1 MNNKLLNGRSG
12 LLIGTIA
19 GLMLGGVSLSSQA
32 QDCTIINWEGGTG
45 GNAAQL
51 AAGSP
56 LDGHSRY
63 GGPCSLEVSLNDGI
77 SYVADDSPIGEDQY
91 NVRFYFNPNG
101 STTEAFTIFA
111 ANDADDGTGA
121 DVLQL
126 WYNEPSAGQALLLI
140 ATEGGSSS
148 IHVDAVDIRASGW
161 NSFEIAWLADGS
173 AEIALSVNGGADDTV
188 TVDTTSK
195 RIRSALLGFV
205 GEDNPITSTTP
216 VYFDDF
222 DSRRVSRPGRLCR
235 GLTNSDRAPASDGWQ
250 RVTAADRQALFIEIL
265 TNGNSP
271 AGGQPDFNEDGVV
284 SSADR
289 EAMFIAILTNN
300 NSCENLR

>member
-32 QDCTIINWEGGTG
+32 QDCTTANWEGGIG

-56 LDGHSRY
+56 LDGHTRY
-63 GGPCSLEVSLNDGI
+63 GGPCSLEVFLDDGI
-77 SYVADDSPIGEDQY
+77 SYVADDSPIGEDKY

-111 ANDADDGTGA
+111 ANDADDGTGT
-121 DVLQL
+121 DVIQL
-126 WYNEPSAGQALLLI
+126 WYNEPNAGEASLLI
-140 ATEGGSSS
+140 ATEGTDAT
-148 IHVDAVDIRASGW
+148 ITVDAGEIRANGW

-173 AEIALSVNGGADDTV
+173 AEIALSVNGGADQTV
-188 TVDTTSK
+188 NVDTTSK

-205 GEDNPITSTTP
+205 GSDGPIASTTP

-235 GLTNSDRAPASDGWQ
+235 GLTNDSRDSLDLEDAFAIYDEFASLGLSL
-250 RVTAADRQALFIEIL
+250 AA
-265 TNGNSP
+265 
-271 AGGQPDFNEDGVV
+271 GQPDHNEDGAVDLEDFFAV
-284 SSADR
+284 YDAFANLAADCSLHR
-289 EAMFIAILTNN
+289 
-300 NSCENLR
+300 